1 MRTTGAVL
9 ALTAMLVLSACGG
22 STGDSPS
29 AAVSPGDTP
38 TDATSWA
45 GGICTQADELDAA
58 IAALGQGLEVKVTGD
73 GAGLESLKEQLRT
86 QAQAVATEADDLLS
100 VATTPPADA
109 SPEVQDAVASLQQ
122 SQDALAASVDKLTAT
137 AASATS
143 SDGVTGLLSGISAI
157 SADLAATTTAAS
169 ALASSVKALA
179 QTGTD
184 SVKAAF
190 AAAPACA
197 DRVG

>member
-1 MRTTGAVL
+1 MRTPGAAL

-22 STGDSPS
+22 STADSPS

-38 TDATSWA
+38 ADTTSWA

-86 QAQAVATEADDLLS
+86 QAQAVASAAGDLVS
-100 VATTPPADA
+100 VATTPPAQA
-109 SPEVQDAVASLQQ
+109 SPEVQDAIASLQQ
-122 SQDALAASVDKLTAT
+122 AEDALSASVDKLTAT

-143 SDGVTGLLSGISAI
+143 SEGVAGLLSGISAI

-169 ALASSVKALA
+169 ALAASVKALA
-179 QTGTD
+179 QTSTD
-184 SVKAAF
+184 EVEAAF